1 MTASTLPLTTRP
13 AWKALEAYH
22 RTLRDVHL
30 RALFATAPPSAER
43 FTAEGAGLYLDS
55 FSPLAIS
62 IDRSGAILL
71 RLLRSRHQ
79 PMGNDAQRR
88 FGRDSTTAD
97 VLAGIELRG
106 KVVLVTGA
114 SGGLGGETGR
124 ALAEKGASV
133 TLAARDVAKGQQVAD
148 AIRGAHPEAKV
159 EVMAL
164 DLTSPASIRRFAAE
178 FLARR
183 PALHVLVNNAGV
195 MACPLA
201 RTPEGYEL
209 QFATNHL
216 GHFLLT
222 GLLAPA
228 LRAGAPA
235 RVVSVSSS
243 GHRLSPVVF
252 DDIHYER
259 RPYDKWQAYGQSKT
273 ANVLF
278 AVELDRRL
286 VSAGVRANALHPGAI
301 VTDLGRHLSQE
312 DIAAL
317 ASRTPGGKGFQWKT
331 IPAGAA
337 TAVWAATAPELE
349 DRGGLYLED
358 CQVAA
363 PKESE
368 DQLAGYER
376 YAVDPVAARRLW
388 SASEGMVGETF

>member
-1 MTASTLPLTTRP
+1 MSTDT
-13 AWKALEAYH
+13 
-22 RTLRDVHL
+22 
-30 RALFATAPPSAER
+30 
-43 FTAEGAGLYLDS
+43 
-55 FSPLAIS
+55 
-62 IDRSGAILL
+62 
-71 RLLRSRHQ
+71 
-79 PMGNDAQRR
+79 QRR
-88 FGRDSTTAD
+88 FGRDSTTTD
-97 VLAGIELRG
+97 VLAGIELGG

-114 SGGLGGETGR
+114 SGGLGAETAR

-133 TLAARDVAKGQQVAD
+133 TLAVRDLAKGEQVAD
-148 AIRGAHPEAKV
+148 SIRSAHGNADV
-159 EVMAL
+159 VVMAL
-164 DLTSPASIRRFAAE
+164 DLTSPPSIRRFAAE
-178 FLARR
+178 YLDRR
-183 PALHVLVNNAGV
+183 PVLHVLINNAGV

-201 RTPEGYEL
+201 RTPAGYEL

-286 VSAGVRANALHPGAI
+286 VSAGVRANAIHPGAI
-301 VTDLGRHLSQE
+301 VTELARHLSQD
-312 DIAAL
+312 DIAGL
-317 ASRTPGGKGFQWKT
+317 AARTPGGVGFRWKT
-331 IPAGAA
+331 VPAGAA
-337 TAVWAATAPELE
+337 TAVWAASAPELL

-368 DQLAGYER
+368 NQLEGYER